1 MPDEILAVTLN
12 TDENLDVSFYTD
24 AQMTADLG
32 DVFRVSENIRTDYN
46 QTDPD
51 AKDYLIGRE
60 NIVGRAELD
69 TVTEEILAKAK
80 ASGEF
85 DGADGADGYTPVKGV
100 DYFDGEDGYTPV
112 KGVDYFDGK
121 DGQSGKDGADGTPC
135 THRWSGTTLT
145 ITSASGTSSANLK
158 GDKGDQGVQ
167 GIQGIQG
174 VQGVQGVKGDKGDK
188 GDKGEKGDTGASG
201 ADGKDGANGKD
212 GADGK
217 TPVKG
222 TDYFTASDKA
232 EMVSAVIAALPVYN
246 GEVVTA

>member
-1 MPDEILAVTLN
+1 MPDDILDVTLN
-12 TDENLDVSFYTD
+12 IDENLDVSFYTD
-24 AQMTADLG
+24 AQITADLG
-32 DVFRVSENIRTDYN
+32 DVSRVSENVRTDYN

-135 THRWSGTTLT
+135 THRWSGTTLYV
-145 ITSASGTSSANLK
+145 TSASGTSYANLK
-158 GDKGDQGVQ
+158 G
-167 GIQGIQG
+167 
-174 VQGVQGVKGDKGDK
+174 
-188 GDKGEKGDTGASG
+188 ERGDTGASG
-201 ADGKDGANGKD
+201 RSGQDGKDGYTPVKGVDYFD
-212 GADGK
+212 GRDGSDGK

-222 TDYFTASDKA
+222 TDYFTDADKA

>member
-1 MPDEILAVTLN
+1 MADETLDIKLDI
-12 TDENLDVSFYTD
+12 DENIDVSFYTD
-24 AQMTADLG
+24 ETMTANMGEVMKVDT
-32 DVFRVSENIRTDYN
+32 EHIRANYN

-51 AKDYLIGRE
+51 AKDYIIGRE

-121 DGQSGKDGADGTPC
+121 DGQSGKDGSDGTPC
-135 THRWSGTTLT
+135 THRWSGTTLYV
-145 ITSASGTSSANLK
+145 TSASGTTFADLK
-158 GDKGDQGVQ
+158 GDKGDAGPS
-167 GIQGIQG
+167 GKDGYTP
-174 VQGVQGVKGDKGDK
+174 VKGVDYRDGIDGRDGTNGKDGK
-188 GDKGEKGDTGASG
+188 
-201 ADGKDGANGKD
+201 DGKDGANGQDGKD
-212 GADGK
+212 GADGY
-217 TPVKG
+217 TPKKG
-222 TDYFTASDKA
+222 TDYFTAADKA